1 MRSVQVGGG
10 IYNSLTVVQLRGVME
25 PVKRLKHVHKSANPN
40 IVAQVSSTAS
50 SCGQVCG
57 KHTEQLK
64 LDLHE
69 EYNEGKACL
78 FTENL
83 SKSIK
88 SLHVQCV
95 LLKVFTL
102 KKPTHLYS
110 NSTLG

>member
-1 MRSVQVGGG
+1 MRSVQLGGG

-25 PVKRLKHVHKSANPN
+25 PVKRLKHVHKSADPN

-57 KHTEQLK
+57 KHTKQLK

-83 SKSIK
+83 SKCFYY
-88 SLHVQCV
+88 VYM
-95 LLKVFTL
+95 
-102 KKPTHLYS
+102 YS
-110 NSTLG
+110 ASC

>member
-1 MRSVQVGGG
+1 MRSVQLGGG

-69 EYNEGKACL
+69 EYNEGKAYL

-83 SKSIK
+83 SKCFDY
-88 SLHVQCV
+88 VYM
-95 LLKVFTL
+95 
-102 KKPTHLYS
+102 YS
-110 NSTLG
+110 AFC